1 MDQPINLGKPR
12 LLVGLGNPGNR
23 YDGTRHNIGF
33 EVIDTIA
40 DKFNGTWKSW
50 RSNSQ
55 ISEVVI
61 GELSVRLIKP
71 LTYMNRSGEPLQEF
85 AQYFGIEPSEMV
97 VIHDELD
104 LPAGE
109 LRLKF
114 GGGEAGHNGL
124 RSISQML
131 GTKEYWRL
139 RCGIGKP
146 INKDEVT
153 NWVLQS
159 FSKEEKE
166 SKEALITLSI
176 SAVTSMCKSGIK
188 SAQHV
193 LHDNKRPPS

>member
-1 MDQPINLGKPR
+1 MDQPTNLGKPR
-12 LLVGLGNPGNR
+12 LFVGLGNPGDK
-23 YDGTRHNIGF
+23 YESTRHNIGF
-33 EVIDTIA
+33 KVIEEIA
-40 DKFNGTWKSW
+40 DKFSGTWKTW

-55 ISEVVI
+55 ISEVKI
-61 GELSVRLIKP
+61 DGNQVRLIKP
-71 LTYMNRSGEPLQEF
+71 LTYMNRSGEPLSEF
-85 AQYFGIEPSEMV
+85 TQYFGIDPSEMV

-104 LPAGE
+104 LPLGE

-146 INKDEVT
+146 TNKEEGAS
-153 NWVLQS
+153 WVLQS
-159 FSKEEKE
+159 FSKDEKE
-166 SKEALITLSI
+166 IIEALITQSI
-176 SAVTSMCKSGIK
+176 SAIVNMCKNGVK

-193 LHDNKRPPS
+193 LHDSNKRV